1 MKKAL
6 IKLCFLF
13 MIASL
18 LVPVNSALAYSYGD
32 PTKEDVAE
40 TFNLIKTKL
49 ASSPADWSAAL
60 EAYKVRRA
68 EISSHFGESVTVT
81 LDHNFEMKEKDLVIG
96 NYRYVLYLNLKRRF
110 DYAEK
115 DIEDYGKV
123 KILLGKA
130 KGTYDVLKPYVE
142 SKIPGEISKL
152 DTAFEAAL
160 ESIGNPG
167 LFGMGKKPVNPEEFK
182 KQTTYILSTLK
193 PLFTYTKYTP
203 EQQEPATQ
211 ESNETKEEQKS
222 TEQETTEQKED
233 SKDQQTAQQ
242 EQEKNTTQSTE
253 NESTSVSSN
262 EQTKTVKEEENTD
275 QHTDENPN
283 QEKQQTEDNQTNEQ
297 AEESVT
303 EENKAEETTVA
314 TTTQEQT
321 VETKT
326 EQKEAV
332 DQKEESTSKQIASA
346 STEHAPMEKTNK
358 TNTVF
363 TVLIIVGVLVV
374 LSGGIWFARRK
385 NFI

>member
-1 MKKAL
+1 
-6 IKLCFLF
+6 
-13 MIASL
+13 MIAIL
-18 LVPVNSALAYSYGD
+18 LVPVNNAFAYSYGD

-40 TFNLIKTKL
+40 TFNLIKSKL
-49 ASSPADWSAAL
+49 SSSPADWNAAL

-68 EISSHFGESVTVT
+68 EISSHFGESVAVT

-222 TEQETTEQKED
+222 TQQETTEQKED
-233 SKDQQTAQQ
+233 PKDQQTNQQ

-262 EQTKTVKEEENTD
+262 EQTKAVKKEENTD
-275 QHTDENPN
+275 QHTGESESSDK
-283 QEKQQTEDNQTNEQ
+283 EKQQTKENQTNEQ
-297 AEESVT
+297 VEESVT
-303 EENKAEETTVA
+303 EENKAEETTV
-314 TTTQEQT
+314 TTTQEQS

-326 EQKEAV
+326 EQKEEV

-346 STEHAPMEKTNK
+346 HTEHAPMEQADKTNPF
-358 TNTVF
+358 F
-363 TVLIIVGVLVV
+363 TILIILGVLTV
-374 LSGGIWFARRK
+374 LSGGIWLAKKK